1 MSLKGINFMN
11 KRKKNNIFF
20 IFLCVILFSIYSCV
34 SFSDS
39 SSYEKDYRQKYLD
52 GYEIG
57 MNETVSPHSGDLS
70 IRNTDVM
77 IPGNGGLDI
86 KVNRIYNL
94 KSLSGGLSS
103 TYKQSYEWA
112 SLGPGWQLRVAPKIY
127 FDTFYEVVD
136 PPGYIYYPDNFL
148 GNLCNNRSVVNWD
161 PYRLYIS
168 LPDGSEDFFYSSG
181 GYTAITKSN
190 WKLSCISG
198 VIKVVSPDGVT
209 YDFGNYNTRRAG
221 RYVTGILESD
231 NVNLE
236 SRSVTYMNA
245 VKATDKNGNWLMFG
259 YQNFGNPLP
268 PISLPCTDCGYYQ
281 EVDESAIESPSQ
293 LINSITSSDGR
304 TITFSYNNLTGRLQS
319 INDGVGH
326 VWSYAYLDPN
336 NSNSRV
342 LNKVTLPD
350 GTSWEYSYAPGVF
363 QQAASSSFTVTP
375 LTNATVAV
383 RKLISLKY
391 PSGGRVG
398 FGYGY
403 FNFES
408 TKGISRGERII
419 SRTLSTG
426 QSWTYSYVRGGAG
439 AYDITTIN
447 GPDGAET
454 YKFMGPGYSI
464 STSCPTPYQ
473 NNAWRIGQL
482 MEHTAP
488 NGAKETYVWQQRL
501 LFSMYTRILELGCVN
516 DQAVWAADLQKKT
529 VERDGATYTTEYS
542 NYDAYGNPGTIV
554 ETGLNGGNRTT
565 TRTYLNDTTKWIIGR
580 LKDESFP
587 GSSTT
592 RTFDANGN
600 LTNIT
605 KEGVSTSYTYDS
617 AGNVAT
623 ATMPRGLVYSFSN
636 YKRGIPQTENQPE
649 GVNITRVVDDAGNIT
664 SETNGAGKTTTYT
677 YDGLNRVTSVT
688 TPLGN
693 PKTTT
698 YTATSKT
705 TTRGSLIET
714 TQYDPFGR
722 VASITLGGI
731 TTSYAYDALGRR
743 TFESNP
749 GATIGTT
756 YQYDALNR
764 VTKIINADNT
774 FQTHAYGAGTKTVT
788 DERNNVTTYAYRAYG
803 DPDRQYL
810 MGVTTPISSASVT
823 LARNS
828 KDLITSATQ
837 GGLTRTYGY
846 DSRYYLTTVVNP
858 ETGTTTYGRD
868 AAGNMTSLTVGS
880 SGTTSYTY
888 DGRNRLS
895 VVTYPNPLTTPTVT
909 HTYTLTDKPLSVSS
923 SAATKGFIYDDNG
936 NLKKETLTVDSIP
949 FVTEYIYNANDQIAS
964 MIYPRSGQQVN
975 YVPDVLGRP
984 TQVSGYISAVTY
996 WPSGLM
1002 KQINYANGVVTNYEQ
1017 QARLWPST
1025 FTTKKGA
1032 VTYSDSAYTYDE
1044 VGNLKT
1050 IVDSADTSFNVAL
1063 DYDNLN
1069 RVVSHTSPIFNS
1081 TIAYDGAGNILN
1093 RTYSGVSSNYNYDSY
1108 NRLASI
1114 TGYLPTTYAY
1124 DAYGNIAAGT
1134 GNTYSYDDAS
1144 NLACINCSDT
1154 ANKIQYGYDG
1164 SKSRVTVIKAGA
1176 KSYEVYGAQGTQLV
1190 EYTPSQSQK
1199 LIEYIYLGG
1208 KRVAQRVTTQ

>member
-1 MSLKGINFMN
+1 MGKA
-11 KRKKNNIFF
+11 
-20 IFLCVILFSIYSCV
+20 ILFFMLQILLSIKVVYGVETSQ
-34 SFSDS
+34 DR
-39 SSYEKDYRQKYLD
+39 DYRQ
-52 GYEIG
+52 
-57 MNETVSPHSGDLS
+57 PHSDRGLWGQVDKVDPYNGNL
-70 IRNTDVM
+70 IVTHTDIN

-86 KVNRIYNL
+86 SIKRIYNFAATSAAL
-94 KSLSGGLSS
+94 TA
-103 TYKQSYEWA
+103 TYARSYKWTA
-112 SLGPGWQLRVAPKIY
+112 LGPGWSLRAAPRLV
-127 FDTFYEVVD
+127 FDNVFD
-136 PPGYIYYPDNFL
+136 IQNDKAN
-148 GNLCNNRSVVNWD
+148 
-161 PYRLYIS
+161 YIS
-168 LPDGSEDFFYSSG
+168 NSFKQLCGTEAMGLDAHDQITLEQPDGSDEVVFFEAG
-181 GYTAITKSN
+181 HGVTKNN
-190 WKLSCISG
+190 WKVTCESNI
-198 VIKVVSPDGVT
+198 VTAYSPDGVKFE
-209 YDFGNYNTRRAG
+209 FGNISNSKIGKYSLQMLAPAPGPGTGGVTVIGNTRTVSYLDA
-221 RYVTGILESD
+221 I
-231 NVNLE
+231 
-236 SRSVTYMNA
+236 
-245 VKATDKNGNWLMFG
+245 KATNPNGEWISYGYTMYGTPIAISIPSNNNGRILFGADDDKSTEK
-259 YQNFGNPLP
+259 PS
-268 PISLPCTDCGYYQ
+268 SLLT
-281 EVDESAIESPSQ
+281 
-293 LINSITSSDGR
+293 SITASDGR
-304 TITFSYNNLTGRLQS
+304 NVALVYNMSTGKLSS
-319 INDGVGH
+319 INDGAGLI
-326 VWSYAYLDPN
+326 WTYEYISADSNTSYTLSKVTRPDGEKWEYTYVPGAFRYGTQDMIKPVYTYINSYPTATPGTRRLSSIKYPHGGVINYTYNYLDLQAN
-336 NSNSRV
+336 GNSTAYYLRVERVASRTFSNGYQW
-342 LNKVTLPD
+342 L
-350 GTSWEYSYAPGVF
+350 YSY
-363 QQAASSSFTVTP
+363 
-375 LTNATVAV
+375 N
-383 RKLISLKY
+383 
-391 PSGGRVG
+391 
-398 FGYGY
+398 
-403 FNFES
+403 
-408 TKGISRGERII
+408 
-419 SRTLSTG
+419 
-426 QSWTYSYVRGGAG
+426 RGGTG

-447 GPDGAET
+447 GPEGVEIYKYIGA
-454 YKFMGPGYSI
+454 GYAI
-464 STSCPTPYQ
+464 STTGLLWQ
-473 NNAWRIGQL
+473 NNAWRVGSL
-482 MEHTAP
+482 VEHEYA
-488 NGAKETYVWQQRL
+488 NGAREYYVWQRREIFPYRRHL
-501 LFSMYTRILELGCVN
+501 KELGM
-516 DQAVWAADLQKKT
+516 VWDEKIWFPDMQKRT

-565 TRTYLNDTTKWIIGR
+565 TRTYLNDTGKWIIGR
-580 LKDESFP
+580 LKDESFT

-649 GVNITRVVDDAGNIT
+649 GVNITRVVDAAGNIT

-788 DERNNVTTYAYRAYG
+788 DERNNATTYAYRAYG
-803 DPDRQYL
+803 DPDKQYL

-1032 VTYSDSAYTYDE
+1032 VAYSDSSYTYDE
-1044 VGNLKT
+1044 VGNLKA

-1069 RVVSHTSPIFNS
+1069 RVVSHTNPIFIS

-1164 SKSRVTVIKAGA
+1164 SKSRVTVIKAGV